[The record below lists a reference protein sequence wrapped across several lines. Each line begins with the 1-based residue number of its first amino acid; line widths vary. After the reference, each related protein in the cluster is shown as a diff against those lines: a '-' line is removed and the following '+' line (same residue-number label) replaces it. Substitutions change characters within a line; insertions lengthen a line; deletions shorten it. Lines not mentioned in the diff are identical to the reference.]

1 MSVVVIGAG
10 AAGLHAARLLR
21 DRGQQVTVLEAAN
34 RLGGRVCSLDGFAAF
49 PLELGAE
56 ELHGERS
63 LPYRLA
69 RARGLPLRPC
79 RERLHLWSDLR
90 VGRRAVL
97 RDDDPDL
104 DAALAFFDA
113 LPAYRGRD
121 VPLAQA
127 LAPLA
132 PRAREVLEA
141 MVSNEYGASSERLG
155 MAGLAAA
162 EQAWQKQGSRNYAL
176 AGLPL
181 LTLLA
186 AEAPPVQLQKRV
198 AALDWSGP
206 EVVVTTHGGE
216 RFTAAQAI
224 VTVPLPVL
232 RDGDI
237 AFTPEL
243 PEAQRYAART
253 IGSGPLLKIFLRFKR
268 RLWPQ
273 RRSALTIL
281 GTPCA
286 PQLWSSGTWG
296 LRADDVLTALVAGAA
311 AEKLLAL
318 GTQALPRLLA
328 ELDACLS
335 APGERAASRSLAEHF
350 IKDWSAEPLVRCG
363 YSYPTLGSAPLR
375 ADLARALRQ
384 KGAARPSVAFAG
396 EATHERL
403 FGSLQ
408 GALLSAERAVR
419 ELIGDAVPRPGANR
433 GASMKECE

>member
-1 MSVVVIGAG
+1 MIIIGAG

-21 DRGQQVTVLEAAN
+21 DQGEPVTVLEAAD
-34 RLGGRVCSLDGFAAF
+34 RLGGRVCSLDGFAGGQ
-49 PLELGAE
+49 LELGAE

-79 RERLHLWSDLR
+79 RERLQLWSDLR
-90 VGRRAVL
+90 VGRRAGL
-97 RDDDPDL
+97 RDADPDL
-104 DAALAFFDA
+104 AAALRFFDA

-121 VPLAQA
+121 LPLAQA
-127 LAPLA
+127 LAPLP
-132 PRAREVLEA
+132 PRAREVLDA

-162 EQAWQKQGSRNYAL
+162 EQAWQREGLRNYAL
-176 AGLPL
+176 DGLPL

-186 AEAPPVQLQKRV
+186 AEAPPVQLRQRV
-198 AALDWSGP
+198 AAINWSGR
-206 EVVVTTHGGE
+206 EVVVTTRGGE
-216 RFTAAQAI
+216 RFTAGQAI

-237 AFTPEL
+237 VFTPAL
-243 PEAQRYAART
+243 PEAQQYAART
-253 IGSGPLLKIFLRFKR
+253 IGAGPLLKIFLRFKR
-268 RLWPQ
+268 RLWPP
-273 RRSALTIL
+273 RRRALTIL

-286 PQLWSSGTWG
+286 PQLWSNGKWG

-318 GTQALPRLLA
+318 ETRALPQLLA

-363 YSYPTLGSAPLR
+363 YSYPSIGSAPLR

-384 KGAARPSVAFAG
+384 PGAALPSVVFAG

-419 ELIGDAVPRPGANR
+419 ELAGDALLRSARTPAPP
-433 GASMKECE
+433 